1 MLAYL
6 LSIVRWPVA
15 SVLNASV
22 ELPSSFRKPTL
33 TSLYVADSMASP
45 ALKRL
50 RYRKTGSA
58 PEMLT
63 ASACPH
69 SASMVVT
76 VTLVDSDEGGVKG
89 GVKGVGGKG
98 GGDGGG
104 GGGDGGEDGGGLG
117 QFSTPAGHP
126 MQAAAAPPTLCVQAL
141 AFPHPFGVL
150 PLPAGKSTIH
160 QPI

>member
-1 MLAYL
+1 MLTYL
-6 LSIVRWPVA
+6 LPIVRWPVA

-22 ELPSSFRKPTL
+22 ELPSLFRKSTL

-50 RYRKTGSA
+50 RYRKTGAA

-89 GVKGVGGKG
+89 VGVGGKG
-98 GGDGGG
+98 GGYGGG
-104 GGGDGGEDGGGLG
+104 GGGDGGGDGGGLG
-117 QFSTPAGHP
+117 QFSKPAGHP
-126 MQAAAAPPTLCVQAL
+126 MQAAAAPPALCVQEL
-141 AFPHPFGVL
+141 AAPHPFGVL